1 MLNVYTCANILS
13 FQNPGYMKDNFVI
26 MIESFHIGDV
36 GNQHNVSTH
45 LKFDEYFQFISCLLS
60 QIGSRIAA

>member
-1 MLNVYTCANILS
+1 MSSV

-36 GNQHNVSTH
+36 GDQHNVSITQSTSTMQSPVFLH
-45 LKFDEYFQFISCLLS
+45 YCFSNL
-60 QIGSRIAA
+60 